1 MFKNSLTIFKISG
14 IPIKLHISFL
24 LILPFLAIAIGNNIA
39 SISELAGVSP
49 DNVVLNPYA
58 LGFVLA
64 ILLFISVVLH
74 ELSHSFVARSR
85 GIEIKDITLM
95 LLGGVAQME
104 DDADEPG
111 DEAWMAFA
119 GPLFSLVFGFLLFF
133 IHRNL
138 SSLFTTDLRVIIY
151 YLGFMNLFLAF
162 FNLLPAF
169 PSDGGRIL
177 RSLIA
182 RKTSYLRATRIATA
196 IGKFFAFLIGFVGLL
211 SGSIIW
217 ILIAFFIYI
226 GASQEYQTNLIRD
239 TLSDFTVADLM
250 TKNVSTVYEEL
261 NVQYLIDKMIQERH
275 SGYPVIDQNDK
286 LIGCVTMEDIQ
297 TVPPEK
303 RAEARIKNIMTREII
318 TVKPDDDLFKAF
330 KQLSRA
336 NIGRLM
342 VVEDGELKGILT
354 RSDIMKGYRLKSLKG
369 NTNKQ
374 NN

>member
-1 MFKNSLTIFKISG
+1 
-14 IPIKLHISFL
+14 
-24 LILPFLAIAIGNNIA
+24 
-39 SISELAGVSP
+39 
-49 DNVVLNPYA
+49 
-58 LGFVLA
+58 
-64 ILLFISVVLH
+64 
-74 ELSHSFVARSR
+74 
-85 GIEIKDITLM
+85 
-95 LLGGVAQME
+95 ME